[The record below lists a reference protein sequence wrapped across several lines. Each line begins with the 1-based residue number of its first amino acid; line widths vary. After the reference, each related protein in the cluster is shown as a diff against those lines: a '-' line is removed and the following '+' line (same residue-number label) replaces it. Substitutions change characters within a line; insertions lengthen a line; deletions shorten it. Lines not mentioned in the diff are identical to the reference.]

1 MKPPGDEKRKVAP
14 TVRSTSDDP
23 DEHTETTDLV
33 RQTEGKSDLEET
45 EKICSPNH
53 IEANILV
60 VSHCLLFLSG
70 GDNSHQL
77 GKVMFQGA

>member
-1 MKPPGDEKRKVAP
+1 MKPTGDEKRKVEP
-14 TVRSTSDDP
+14 TVRSTSHDP
-23 DEHTETTDLV
+23 DEHTDLV

-45 EKICSPNH
+45 EKIYSPNH

>member
-1 MKPPGDEKRKVAP
+1 M
-14 TVRSTSDDP
+14 RSTSGDP
-23 DEHTETTDLV
+23 DENTETTDLV
-33 RQTEGKSDLEET
+33 RQTEGKSDLKET
-45 EKICSPNH
+45 EKVYSPSH

-60 VSHCLLFLSG
+60 VSHCLLCLSG